1 MLLRELSVG
10 LCRGNCVLY
19 KRSLYALA
27 RVSSTASRAV
37 AHIPASEINSGCF
50 LYLCT
55 DCLSTSPWCCSFTYS
70 MLQHTHTPEYE
81 DYVVLDIHN
90 VVLTLRLF
98 RACAHLLKYDYVVN
112 ISDVPAKYEMLLE
125 IHPSKSSSHVMREI
139 RACHVHDHDSD
150 KYVQRKVIRITS
162 VTGTTE
168 RNVCMCASSV
178 S

>member
-1 MLLRELSVG
+1 
-10 LCRGNCVLY
+10 
-19 KRSLYALA
+19 
-27 RVSSTASRAV
+27 
-37 AHIPASEINSGCF
+37 
-50 LYLCT
+50 
-55 DCLSTSPWCCSFTYS
+55 

-90 VVLTLRLF
+90 VVLTPRLF

-112 ISDVPAKYEMLLE
+112 ISDVPAKYE